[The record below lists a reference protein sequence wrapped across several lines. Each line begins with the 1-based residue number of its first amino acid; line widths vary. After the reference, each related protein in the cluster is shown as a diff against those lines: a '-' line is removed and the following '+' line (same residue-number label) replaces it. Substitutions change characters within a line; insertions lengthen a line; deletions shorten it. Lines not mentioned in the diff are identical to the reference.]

1 MIDLAS
7 FLEQH
12 EDQHLHVRK
21 TVELDAVGA
30 LTAQADETIVF
41 HHIAEFPG
49 WRLVDQLFVD
59 RRAQARVLGCGPS
72 QVVPRLVEVLEKGPR
87 PLKEVTDAPCHEQV
101 VTGDD
106 VDLAVLP
113 IVTHTDKDPYP
124 YTTSF
129 VIHKDLET
137 GQYNQMNSR
146 CGVLAPAEMVV
157 SFVTPTA
164 KRFMSK
170 YRNAGEGM
178 PQAIVIGAHPA
189 WELAGVYS
197 HPHDDWWELEL
208 FEAITGRVG
217 EMVRCKTVDLI
228 VPADASVVIE
238 GYVHPTRTAQ
248 DGPSPGPTMLFT
260 PYAEQQ
266 PIFEVTAITMRSDPI
281 YRNHLM
287 TPFTDHQELP
297 RLFQEAIIYERL
309 RAMNMGV
316 RDVHFSQGGGAL
328 CCLLQVEPQ
337 MDGQVTDALL
347 SVMGSTFMNC
357 KMVVAVDP
365 DIDIYD
371 YRDVQYALATRVDP
385 SRDVIIVN
393 NARGW
398 PFDPSAH
405 PVVGALPNTENSR
418 FPSTVGKWGI
428 DATKPVP
435 YRAAERERYER
446 AWPLHWG
453 EVRLKDYLEGD
464 GTELNGKRGGASH
477 ERAAM
482 ET

>member
-1 MIDLAS
+1 L
-7 FLEQH
+7 FLGQH
-12 EDQHLHVRK
+12 SDQHLHVRK
-21 TVELDAVGA
+21 TVELDKIGA

-41 HHIAEFPG
+41 HDIAGFPG
-49 WRLVDQLFVD
+49 WRLVDQLFVH
-59 RRAQARVLGCGPS
+59 RRAQARILGCEPDE
-72 QVVPRLVEVLEKGPR
+72 VVPRLAQILKHGPR
-87 PLKEVTDAPCHEQV
+87 PLKEVADAPCQDHV
-101 VTGDD
+101 VSGDD
-106 VDLAVLP
+106 VDLSTLP

-129 VIHKDLET
+129 VIHKDPET

-146 CGVLAPAEMVV
+146 CGVLGRNEMVV

-170 YRNAGEGM
+170 HQETGEGM

-189 WELAGVYS
+189 WELAGIYS

-266 PIFEVTAITMRSDPI
+266 PIFEVTAITMGPDPI

-297 RLFQEAIIYERL
+297 RLFQEAILYERL
-309 RAMNMGV
+309 RAMNVGV

-328 CCLLQVEPQ
+328 CCLIQVEPT

-385 SRDVIIVN
+385 SRDVVIVN

-435 YRAAERERYER
+435 YRVAERERYER
-446 AWPLHWG
+446 AWPLLWG
-453 EVRLKDYLEGD
+453 EVRLKDYVDRVVPEH
-464 GTELNGKRGGASH
+464 NGNRGGVSN
-477 ERAAM
+477 ERSTL
-482 ET
+482 EP